1 MCIGYRAR
9 APTPTSPHTHGIRGN
24 TRLYPPCAR
33 ALAPPTQ
40 TLQVHQRRRRRDLC
54 ECACIAHASARAH
67 QPPLPA
73 RTRPSR
79 KHPNVPPA
87 RARAHAPAPP
97 RQRSEPKQRMDTCA
111 AIAIKKRAENGGQNA
126 THFFLCFFTVFFS
139 LFCLRS
145 FFLFSSCSC
154 ILFVCLTIYQN
165 PLRDC
170 SITPRSRSDLRPV
183 GARLVLGDP
192 HTADTKSRS
201 SHNRDRRDTACEATP
216 LAERITTARR
226 APNKK
231 GGILENL
238 GLIRKASCRV

>member
-1 MCIGYRAR
+1 M
-9 APTPTSPHTHGIRGN
+9 
-24 TRLYPPCAR
+24 YPR
-33 ALAPPTQ
+33 
-40 TLQVHQRRRRRDLC
+40 
-54 ECACIAHASARAH
+54 
-67 QPPLPA
+67 
-73 RTRPSR
+73 
-79 KHPNVPPA
+79 A

-111 AIAIKKRAENGGQNA
+111 AIAIKKRAENGRQNA
-126 THFFLCFFTVFFS
+126 THFFLCFFTVFFFS
-139 LFCLRS
+139 LLSPFL

-238 GLIRKASCRV
+238 GLSSSPLWKHLITSS

>member
-1 MCIGYRAR
+1 MYPRAR
-9 APTPTSPHTHGIRGN
+9 ARSRPRTAQTA
-24 TRLYPPCAR
+24 LR
-33 ALAPPTQ
+33 AQAAYGHL
-40 TLQVHQRRRRRDLC
+40 
-54 ECACIAHASARAH
+54 
-67 QPPLPA
+67 
-73 RTRPSR
+73 
-79 KHPNVPPA
+79 
-87 RARAHAPAPP
+87 
-97 RQRSEPKQRMDTCA
+97 RSDRY
-111 AIAIKKRAENGGQNA
+111 KKRAENGRQNA
-126 THFFLCFFTVFFS
+126 THFFLCFFYSLFFS

-154 ILFVCLTIYQN
+154 ILFVCLTIHQN

-238 GLIRKASCRV
+238 GLIRCVGCD